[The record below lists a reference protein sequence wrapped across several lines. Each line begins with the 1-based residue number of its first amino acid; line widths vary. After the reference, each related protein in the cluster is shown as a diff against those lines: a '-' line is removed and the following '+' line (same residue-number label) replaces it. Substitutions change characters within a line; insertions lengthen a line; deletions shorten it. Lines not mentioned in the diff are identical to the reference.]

1 MELFLLPLMFIAI
14 LLAFLWFHDTRHRP
28 KETYA
33 KQYAKQKVASP
44 PPPMR

>member
-14 LLAFLWFHDTRHRP
+14 LLASLWFNDTRHRP
-28 KETYA
+28 KET
-33 KQYAKQKVASP
+33 YAKQKVASP